1 MQDRLKV
8 LKKDLVMSNN
18 EDGTPP
24 PEVEK
29 HIFLSTLDSY
39 TGRNLAELF
48 TGQVQVVSEEEEEA
62 ENEDNDEAAEPEK
75 KSLTT
80 IHGVQRH
87 DSTVSD
93 PSGTLVLTQAQAA
106 DRETLLECLEL
117 CEVIIYDITSGGQ
130 ELVDEA
136 TWAVETLHDRLEL
149 WPKRKMFILIS
160 TVMTWAKTKPLDPD
174 DPDSPFTEDD
184 YRRRRPHTH
193 FQEHLNCEKT
203 VFALGKTNKKKFKT
217 YIIATGATFGKGE
230 DIFHSWMKQ
239 AWHNEK
245 ELTVFGRGNNVIPT
259 IHILDLA
266 QLVQCVF
273 DTRPSS
279 RYILAV
285 DGISNT
291 QREIVKA
298 ISSELSTGQVKRAD
312 KEDVFLTDL
321 SLLHADLIT
330 SDLKMES
337 MFFADNID
345 ERRCESGFVE
355 GIKDV
360 VKEFRV
366 ERKLQPMRICILGP
380 PVSGKTLL
388 AEKLCKFYKLHHL
401 HLSEIIAAAIKNL
414 EEIAHPPVKDPPPVT
429 LPEEKE
435 GDGEEVGEEEG
446 EDEEIM
452 DLDAELE
459 EEEEDEEDEK
469 MTPEEAEELLQ
480 EIEEQR
486 NANRDGRLDDA
497 TVLQFVEERIRS
509 KPCRNQGFVLDG
521 FPKLVEQAESLF
533 GADEEADD
541 MQVEGEPAYNHATM
555 PELVIAL
562 DAPDEFLCERA
573 INLPEENVQGTHWTE
588 EAVLRRLTEYR
599 TNNREDV
606 TVLNFFDELE
616 VHPMLVDVT
625 KDDSEGLEDTCRLL
639 QKRLGTPRNYG
650 LTKEE
655 AEEKRQRE
663 ETERAEREERQ
674 RQEAEECA
682 RQEMEDRRRQ
692 QMVWMERLTEVKRQ
706 ELEALEARSLPLR
719 SYLMKHVIPT
729 LTQGLLECAKVKPD
743 DPVDYLAEYLFSN
756 NPQTN
761 LMEWEELQKSKL
773 EAKEAARKQLLDKW
787 LVEDT
792 VEHVEKEGAAA
803 EAGQQA
809 SEGSELTSTSADTSQ
824 EVTETGN
831 K

>member
-1 MQDRLKV
+1 
-8 LKKDLVMSNN
+8 MSDN
-18 EDGTPP
+18 EEGTPQ
-24 PEVEK
+24 PELEK

-39 TGRNLAELF
+39 LGRNLAELF
-48 TGQVQVVSEEEEEA
+48 TGQVQAVVPEEEEEV
-62 ENEDNDEAAEPEK
+62 ENEENDDAEQEK

-87 DSTVSD
+87 EKTVSD
-93 PSGTLVLTQAQAA
+93 PSGTLVLTAAQAA
-106 DRETLLECLEL
+106 DRDTLLACLEL

-130 ELVDEA
+130 ELVEEA

-149 WPKRKMFILIS
+149 WPKRKVFILIS

-184 YRRRRPHTH
+184 YRRRRPHPH

-203 VFALGKTNKKKFKT
+203 TFALGKTNKKKFKT
-217 YIIATGATFGKGE
+217 YVIAAGATFGKGE

-245 ELTVFGRGNNVIPT
+245 ELTIFGRGNNVVPT

-266 QLVQCVF
+266 QVVQCVF
-273 DTRPSS
+273 DTRPTT

-285 DGISNT
+285 DGLSNT

-321 SLLHADLIT
+321 NLLHADLVT
-330 SDLKMES
+330 TDLKMES
-337 MFFADNID
+337 MFLADNIE
-345 ERRCESGFVE
+345 ERRSESGFVE
-355 GIKDV
+355 GIADV
-360 VKEFRV
+360 VKEFRT

-380 PVSGKTLL
+380 PVSGKTFL
-388 AEKLCKFYKLHHL
+388 AEKLCKIYKLHHL
-401 HLSEIIAAAIKNL
+401 HLSEIIEAAIKNL

-429 LPEEKE
+429 LPDEPE
-435 GDGEEVGEEEG
+435 GDGESPTLGE
-446 EDEEIM
+446 
-452 DLDAELE
+452 E
-459 EEEEDEEDEK
+459 EEEEDEENADIDAEIEEEEEEEEDEEK
-469 MTPEEAEELLQ
+469 MTPEEAAELLL

-486 NANRDGRLDDA
+486 AANHDNRLDDA

-521 FPKLVEQAESLF
+521 FPKLVEQAEALF
-533 GADEEADD
+533 GVDEEADD
-541 MQVEGEPAYNHATM
+541 APAEGEPAYNRATM

-562 DAPDEFLCERA
+562 DAPDELLCERA
-573 INLPEENVQGTHWTE
+573 INLPEEKVQGTHWTE

-599 TNNREDV
+599 ANNREDV

-616 VHPMLVDVT
+616 VHPLLVDVT
-625 KDDSEGLEDTCRLL
+625 KDESEGMEDTCRLL
-639 QKRLGTPRNYG
+639 QKRLGAPRNYG

-655 AEEKRQRE
+655 AEEKRQR
-663 ETERAEREERQ
+663 
-674 RQEAEECA
+674 QEAERLEQERQAREEAERCA
-682 RQEMEDRRRQ
+682 REEMDSRRRE

-729 LTQGLLECAKVKPD
+729 LTQGLLECAKVKPE
-743 DPVDYLAEYLFSN
+743 DPVDYLAEYLFTN

-761 LMEWEELQKSKL
+761 LVEWEELQKSKL
-773 EAKEAARKQLLDKW
+773 EAKEAARKQMMDNW
-787 LVEDT
+787 LAEDT
-792 VEHVEKEGAAA
+792 VEHVGREAPVAEGGT
-803 EAGQQA
+803 EPEA
-809 SEGSELTSTSADTSQ
+809 SEQTSANTSH
-824 EVTETGN
+824 ETVDASP